1 MQTIPL
7 KVEIYSDITEE
18 GIWSTTYLDI
28 NDDVTKMAEST
39 LTWDDWIE
47 QQLEYY
53 TVPNK
58 QYIPYEDIENL
69 KDVFSIV
76 KTLRYAADV
85 LEERLMALDGFDR
98 KAWIE
103 AGGME
108 MNTPRDVYLKPMSEL
123 LK

>member
-47 QQLEYY
+47 QQVEYY

-103 AGGME
+103 AGGIE

>member
-103 AGGME
+103 AGGIE